1 MFGKKAAV
9 KKLDYNPAE
18 QKPVLKCSICN
29 GEQVAGLKNI
39 KTGKVEEVM
48 VIRGEKDLETFKR
61 MCGVTDVVKEY

>member
-9 KKLDYNPAE
+9 KKLDYDPTA
-18 QKPVLKCSICN
+18 QKPVLKCSICT

-48 VIRGEKDLETFKR
+48 VIRGEKDLETFKQ
-61 MCGVTDVVKEY
+61 MCGVTDVAKEY